1 MMSPVCYSRSLFSLF
16 FAVSPLFSAR
26 CFSLL
31 FWRCGHQ
38 KPGFLRRREGSP
50 LYFSSIISEIS
61 ERRHRQRPELS
72 SCSCL
77 FTASG
82 LQEFQSLAPDLFS
95 PRARTRANASPRKSA
110 SPRTRTS
117 RAAEVVPASWTPCFR
132 GGDGGEEGE
141 PICQTRTTR
150 QRMPDGKPSNFGRS
164 AAPVWRLAQLICHA
178 YHKQLTVL
186 S

>member
-1 MMSPVCYSRSLFSLF
+1 MVFHPLCL
-16 FAVSPLFSAR
+16 AVSPLL
-26 CFSLL
+26 SLAV
-31 FWRCGHQ
+31 FGCYFATMVRK

-50 LYFSSIISEIS
+50 LYFCSIISEIS

-95 PRARTRANASPRKSA
+95 PRARTRASASPRKSA
-110 SPRTRTS
+110 TSESGHRGRPRSCRHPDP
-117 RAAEVVPASWTPCFR
+117 RFR
-132 GGDGGEEGE
+132 GGDEGE
-141 PICQTRTTR
+141 AGELICQTRTTR
-150 QRMPDGKPSNFGRS
+150 QRMPDGKPSNFGQS
-164 AAPVWRLAQLICHA
+164 AAPVWRLAQLICNA

-186 S
+186 L